1 MAGRGGGR
9 GGGRGAGGGGRGG
22 RGGGST
28 ARRVMVVAPP
38 AATKSNAKTLDARF
52 TMLNQKNAKRAEQLQ
67 RGTTARYAATM
78 AKRTGKDAKKFAVS
92 DMIPGER
99 REERSRPTAVRDR
112 NDPEF

>member
-22 RGGGST
+22 RGGGGGGT

-52 TMLNQKNAKRAEQLQ
+52 TMLNQKRADQVQ

-92 DMIPGER
+92 GTIP
-99 REERSRPTAVRDR
+99 
-112 NDPEF
+112 